1 MLFLLFGTESA
12 VRIEDALFDTGSY
25 PNIIDSMLPDGTAIL
40 KIGFLKEVTETEE
53 YEVVG
58 GSRVKGD
65 IVIFPKIE
73 IDQKVVRN
81 IQFTVLLGRD
91 EVIIGYP
98 VMQQIGIKID
108 METDRAFA

>member
-1 MLFLLFGTESA
+1 MHTETGLGYALGLIYKPITLFGTESV

-25 PNIIDSMLPDGTAIL
+25 PNIIGSMLPDGTATL
-40 KIGFLKEVTETEE
+40 KIGFLEAVTEIGE

-58 GSRVKGD
+58 GSRVKGY

-81 IQFTVLLGRD
+81 IQFTVLPGWD

-98 VMQQIGIKID
+98 VMQ
-108 METDRAFA
+108 